1 MTAEIAIINKSAIAL
16 AADSAVTI
24 TTGTRQ
30 EKIFDTADKLFE
42 LCDHNPIGI
51 MIYNGMSFAG
61 TPLPSLIKLFRT
73 KSCGYDKVEV
83 AASAFL
89 EFLQNYGASAPES
102 AKNSDAIHT
111 ISRRLLKIRQE
122 AADAFEKELGGYL
135 ENNKNPTQKGIA
147 AFGNS
152 IIKRLAD
159 EYIIILKKQ
168 DDALFM
174 DGDFTLT
181 EKLRSNIV
189 ECISRLFP
197 DTSKITKNKLFQ
209 VSELL
214 LSKSVMSDSATGIV
228 IAGFGTDEIFPTLVS
243 FEVDGIIGS
252 KLKYIKTNHVDIDII
267 DGSTSRATVI
277 PFAQKEMVERFLYGL
292 DEKIQTDIADFCE
305 STISSIAEKILEK
318 IEFADPKGADVIQKV
333 VEAAEAAFANGLKMH
348 AFEAIR
354 NRSRAQIE
362 DMVEFMPKQELAD
375 MAEAL
380 VNLTSIKRRVSRGME
395 TVGGPIDVAVIS
407 QSEGFVWVKRKHYF
421 SPELNSR
428 YFQRVERLL
437 AHKMESAHAQNEKS
451 R

>member
-83 AASAFL
+83 AAVAFL
-89 EFLQNYGASAPES
+89 EFLKQYGASAPNS
-102 AKNSDAIHT
+102 VKNRDVLHT
-111 ISRRLLKIRQE
+111 VSRRLLKIRKE
-122 AADAFEKELGGYL
+122 AADAFEKELGDYL
-135 ENNKNPTQKGIA
+135 ESNKSPTQKGIA

-152 IIKRLAD
+152 ILKRISD
-159 EYIIILKKQ
+159 EYINVLKKQ
-168 DDALFM
+168 DDALFFGGNFEINE
-174 DGDFTLT
+174 D
-181 EKLRSNIV
+181 LRKEII
-189 ECISRLFP
+189 ECISSLFP
-197 DTSKITKNKLFQ
+197 ETSKSAKSKLYS

-214 LSKSVMSDSATGIV
+214 LLKSVVSDSATGVV
-228 IAGFGTDEIFPTLVS
+228 IAGFGRDEIFPTLVS
-243 FEVDGIIGS
+243 YEIDGMIGE
-252 KLKYIKTNHVDIDII
+252 KLKYLKTNHVDIDIK
-267 DGSTSRATVI
+267 DEASSRATVI

-292 DEKIQTDIADFCE
+292 DEKIQNDISDFCE
-305 STISSIAEKILEK
+305 SAISSISQKILEK
-318 IEFADPKGADVIQKV
+318 IEFADSGDVQIIQKV
-333 VEAAEAAFANGLKMH
+333 VDAAEVAFASGLKKQ
-348 AFEAIR
+348 AFDAIR
-354 NRSRAQIE
+354 TTSRSQIE

-437 AHKMESAHAQNEKS
+437 AQKMDGAHAENEKP
-451 R
+451 